1 MERGLVRGEPGRH
14 LDPRELTPAQRRLL
28 RGARGEDTN
37 RCAATWPDQT
47 ARTDATICQ
56 HGDRSAGQDNSDEAS
71 RKSHGARSG
80 PIYNPVSSGLHW
92 SPTPEASARIGLR
105 WLLLSR
111 AAVADKHSF
120 ASSLGRPHADTT
132 PGPHSMTGMAQLHFI
147 HDDREKYFCLG
158 VIRRDTSIEPE
169 LRASGWQPLEMRDS
183 QGV

>member
-92 SPTPEASARIGLR
+92 SPTPEASAR
-105 WLLLSR
+105 
-111 AAVADKHSF
+111 
-120 ASSLGRPHADTT
+120 PHADTT